1 MKKVIVGFLFFGL
14 INIQQNIPTHAAIK
28 SGTKCSKAGIKSV
41 YKDKTYTCVNSGKK
55 LVWNKGI
62 SVKPSPA
69 PTPTPTQTPTPTP
82 TPTQIQIS
90 IDNLD
95 LKGVPHKAYNNV
107 IKVLKSSPRANYEPT
122 KFLGANVVQA
132 RVNQEIA
139 GLERAID
146 FWAPYFLPAQFQV
159 VYVTDGDEEW
169 LETKSS
175 ELGLGSLLPR
185 GDTWSMWMK
194 KQNPCGFGMAGSGKG
209 VPTFVQCLGRPYSG
223 GTRQTGPHEY
233 THLFQDHYGGANHK
247 RIPWYTEGSAIYFGW
262 TLGFYPSDSNLN
274 ERSDWFKSLY
284 FNMDNASKDDFISK
298 DMQRFKNRMKMLTP
312 GSFDSVSRTSY
323 WVGGLATEVLVALY
337 GFDKF
342 VEFTKNIQTN
352 SDMSAL
358 LMKTYG
364 FDEDY
369 FYEKLAPYVWAQ
381 IP

>member
-1 MKKVIVGFLFFGL
+1 MRIRSSLSKGLLIAFAIVLIPVTAVSAQKVTPGSTCKVLKQKVDYL
-14 INIQQNIPTHAAIK
+14 
-28 SGTKCSKAGIKSV
+28 
-41 YKDKTYTCVNSGKK
+41 DKTYTCTKSGKK
-55 LVWNKGI
+55 LTWNKG
-62 SVKPSPA
+62 VAAKKA
-69 PTPTPTQTPTPTP
+69 TPTTTPTPTP
-82 TPTQIQIS
+82 TPIQIS

-95 LKGVPHKAYNNV
+95 LKGVPQKANDNV

-132 RVNQEIA
+132 RVSQEIA

-146 FWAPYFLPAQFQV
+146 FWAPYFQPNKFQV
-159 VYVTDGDEEW
+159 VYVMGGDEEW

-175 ELGLGSLLPR
+175 ELGLSSMLMLPR

-194 KQNPCGFGMAGSGKG
+194 KQNPCAVATAGSGKG
-209 VPTFVQCLGRPYSG
+209 VPTFVQCLGRPYEG

-233 THLFQDHYGGANHK
+233 THLFQDYYGGTNHK

-262 TLGFYPSDSNLN
+262 TLGFYPTDSNFN
-274 ERSDWFKSLY
+274 DRSNWFKSLY
-284 FNMDNASKDDFISK
+284 FNMNNESKDDFISK

-312 GSFDSVSRTSY
+312 GSFDSVNRTSY

-352 SDMSAL
+352 PDMSSL
-358 LMKTYG
+358 LKQTYG

-381 IP
+381 IPA

>member
-1 MKKVIVGFLFFGL
+1 MFTATAFG
-14 INIQQNIPTHAAIK
+14 AV
-28 SGTKCSKAGIKSV
+28 KAGTPCNKAGSTSIASGK
-41 YKDKTYTCVNSGKK
+41 KYTCVKSGKK
-55 LVWNKGI
+55 LIWSKGVVI
-62 SVKPSPA
+62 AK
-69 PTPTPTQTPTPTP
+69 PTPTPSQTP
-82 TPTQIQIS
+82 IQIS

-95 LKGVPHKAYNNV
+95 LKGVPQKANDNV
-107 IKVLKSSPRANYEPT
+107 IKILKSSPRANYEPT

-146 FWAPYFLPAQFQV
+146 FWAPYFQPDKFQV
-159 VYVTDGDEEW
+159 VYVMGGDEEW

-175 ELGLGSLLPR
+175 ELGLSSMIPR
-185 GDTWSMWMK
+185 GDTWSTWMK
-194 KQNPCGFGMAGSGKG
+194 KQNPCAVAAAGSGKG
-209 VPTFVQCLGRPYSG
+209 VPTFVQCLGRPYEG

-233 THLFQDHYGGANHK
+233 THLFQDYYGGTNHK

-262 TLGFYPSDSNLN
+262 TLGFYPTDSN
-274 ERSDWFKSLY
+274 F
-284 FNMDNASKDDFISK
+284 FNMNNESKDDFISK

-312 GSFDSVSRTSY
+312 GSFDSVGRTSY

-352 SDMSAL
+352 PDMSSL
-358 LMKTYG
+358 LKQTYG

-381 IP
+381 IPA